1 MVGTVAVVVIVG
13 AVAATTVAVAGMAA
27 VVVVVVVAVVTPTHR
42 VLRSHRRGPGSAST
56 PTPKRP
62 LRGAVLHPTVLA
74 S

>member
-27 VVVVVVVAVVTPTHR
+27 VVVVAVVTPTHC

>member
-27 VVVVVVVAVVTPTHR
+27 VVVVVAVVTPTHR

>member
-1 MVGTVAVVVIVG
+1 MVGVVAVVVIVG
-13 AVAATTVAVAGMAA
+13 AVAATTVAVAGTTA
-27 VVVVVVVAVVTPTHR
+27 VVVVAVVTPTHR
-42 VLRSHRRGPGSAST
+42 VLRSHRKGPGSAST